1 MRITKIESQTK
12 NSRRKNIYADG
23 EFVAGVSDETLLR
36 AGLRTG
42 DEISDERLK
51 VLIQE
56 EETSGAKQVALRFLA
71 HRPRTAKEIRD
82 KLREKEFAEEEI
94 KQTIETLERTGLL
107 NDAEFARMYIRDA
120 LAAKPTGP
128 SLLKR
133 KLLLLGV
140 EKSIVN
146 ESVQQA
152 FSEVD
157 DTAAALEAGR
167 KFLKKSTATR
177 KPADKARLRQR
188 LASFL
193 TRRGF
198 TWDVVEP
205 ALRTLIKERDE

>member
-12 NSRRKNIYADG
+12 NPRRKNVYADG
-23 EFVAGVSDETLLR
+23 EFIAGVSDETLLR
-36 AGLRTG
+36 SGLRTG

-51 VLIQE
+51 MLIQE
-56 EETSGAKQVALRFLA
+56 EETSSAKQVALRFLA
-71 HRPRTAKEIRD
+71 HRPRTTKEIRG

-167 KFLKKSTATR
+167 KFLKKSIATR
-177 KPADKARLRQR
+177 KAADKARLRQR